1 IMKQL
6 PQEAKRFA
14 MIDKAW
20 QKIMNKANEM
30 PNVLEFCYE
39 NELLQNLPNLKEQL
53 DECQRKLSLYLEQ
66 KRNLFPRFY
75 FVSDTVLLEILSQAS
90 DPQSIQ
96 PHLASIF
103 DGLASVRFERI
114 KPKEAGAQPYF
125 QIVEM
130 ISGEGE
136 SLMMREPTP
145 CVGNVEDW
153 LNRLCAGM
161 TATVREVVKASVTE
175 LSTLLG
181 NTNYLGSIIERY
193 PAQVS
198 LLMLQFFWTADV
210 TECITKGVMR
220 ARGKES
226 ASSRAKCDSVK
237 NYLVNLTTSAEL
249 ERQPKRMRTNVETL
263 ITIQVHQQEV
273 FIDLQKAS
281 IKELTHFDWLK
292 QARFYYKPERNL
304 TIISIADS
312 DTEYCNEYLGVKER
326 LVITPLTDRCY
337 ITLSQALAMYMG
349 GAPAGPAGTGKTE
362 TTKDLARTYGKFC
375 VVFNCSDQ
383 LDRHAM
389 GKIIRGLSQ
398 ANAWGCF
405 DEFNRIDLPVLS
417 VVAQQVSCVLQA
429 LKQHKE
435 KFIFIDG
442 QVTDLMP
449 GVGFFI
455 TMNPGYAGRQEL
467 PENLKILF
475 RGVTMMIPD
484 RQTIMKVKL

>member
-1 IMKQL
+1 MHTWSSRKSLNDFMELQPVIQELKNPAVVERHWQEIMRITGHKWRTDPDLFKLQNLVDANLLRVVDEVIDIASSSVREAEVETKFRAQEALWKDQELKFSEFKHRGPIILKGDDTSTKREALDESSLAINSMLSSRYCAFMRDTIQGFLHKLVRVSEIIAQWVEVQSTWQYLEAVFAGGDIMKQL

-210 TECITKGVMR
+210 TECITK
-220 ARGKES
+220 
-226 ASSRAKCDSVK
+226 
-237 NYLVNLTTSAEL
+237 
-249 ERQPKRMRTNVETL
+249 
-263 ITIQVHQQEV
+263 
-273 FIDLQKAS
+273 
-281 IKELTHFDWLK
+281 
-292 QARFYYKPERNL
+292 
-304 TIISIADS
+304 
-312 DTEYCNEYLGVKER
+312 
-326 LVITPLTDRCY
+326 
-337 ITLSQALAMYMG
+337 
-349 GAPAGPAGTGKTE
+349 
-362 TTKDLARTYGKFC
+362 
-375 VVFNCSDQ
+375 
-383 LDRHAM
+383 
-389 GKIIRGLSQ
+389 
-398 ANAWGCF
+398 
-405 DEFNRIDLPVLS
+405 
-417 VVAQQVSCVLQA
+417 VSCV
-429 LKQHKE
+429 H
-435 KFIFIDG
+435 
-442 QVTDLMP
+442 
-449 GVGFFI
+449 VGR
-455 TMNPGYAGRQEL
+455 NPPPHAQSATR
-467 PENLKILF
+467 
-475 RGVTMMIPD
+475 
-484 RQTIMKVKL
+484 